1 MNDLFFTHGEI
12 IVSGAPGRWDLEAGE
27 GRLRVKTWEEVQA
40 ALKLGPS
47 WIGEMAIAQSGS
59 DQRDTESSVFKGL
72 VNQGWTPTPDG
83 GFTRAMADNLD
94 WLVKALDGA
103 LGSTDNDAVTPDP
116 ETDMGIYSGE
126 LVRKVIERKVIER
139 LIADAREYSIES
151 SIEFSEIDSCYTV
164 EVKRSGDI
172 ILYHA

>member
-27 GRLRVKTWEEVQA
+27 GQLRVKTWEEVQA

-59 DQRDTESSVFKGL
+59 DQRDTESLVFKGL

-103 LGSTDNDAVTPDP
+103 LGWPDSDAVTPDL
-116 ETDMGIYSGE
+116 ETDMGLYSGE
-126 LVRKVIERKVIER
+126 LVRKVIEG
-139 LIADAREYSIES
+139 LIADARGYSIES
-151 SIEFSEIDSCYTV
+151 SIEFPGIDNCYTV
-164 EVKRSGDI
+164 EVKRSGEI
-172 ILYHA
+172 VLYCK